1 MSFDDVEAFNQRLAT
16 TIQEEYYRVYPY
28 VCAALKLYI
37 QDIGEDIPAN
47 KDVYVS
53 FADVNSKARYVVHWS
68 FRAFCFTK
76 IYFLITL
83 LIKLQSSKKVDNK
96 LFLRVY

>member
-1 MSFDDVEAFNQRLAT
+1 VSFDDVEAFNQRLAT

-47 KDVYVS
+47 KDV
-53 FADVNSKARYVVHWS
+53 
-68 FRAFCFTK
+68 
-76 IYFLITL
+76 
-83 LIKLQSSKKVDNK
+83 
-96 LFLRVY
+96 

>member
-1 MSFDDVEAFNQRLAT
+1 VSFDDVEAFNQRLAT

-53 FADVNSKARYVVHWS
+53 FADVNSKARYVVH
-68 FRAFCFTK
+68 
-76 IYFLITL
+76 
-83 LIKLQSSKKVDNK
+83 
-96 LFLRVY
+96 